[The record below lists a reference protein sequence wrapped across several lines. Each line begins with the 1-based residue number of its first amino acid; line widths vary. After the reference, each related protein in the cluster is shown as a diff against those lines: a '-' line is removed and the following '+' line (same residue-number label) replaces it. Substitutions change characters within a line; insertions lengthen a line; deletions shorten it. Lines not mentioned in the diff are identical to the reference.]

1 MQITSRLS
9 VTNVKVAFPLH
20 ISETRSFKNKLGE
33 IVRFRIRAK
42 RRYKVALQNINFTLR
57 SGDRLGII
65 GANGAGKST
74 LINVLLG
81 IYEPEV
87 GKVIRIGKVAGLI
100 AAGAGMDPERT
111 GYQNIYRRGRQAGLT
126 EKQIDQYLPK
136 ILDFADLGT
145 DIDLPVRTYSTGMSA
160 RLGFAII
167 TSMSAQ
173 IYILDEW
180 IGAGDAR
187 FVDKAQERI
196 EAMFDEEHIL
206 VLATHVDALIKRWC
220 NIVLVLHEGRQVALT
235 DVPRALDIKNRI
247 LREEDVNEVLASHDL
262 PPLPN
267 L

>member
-1 MQITSRLS
+1 MKITSRLS
-9 VTNVKVAFPLH
+9 VTNVKVVFPLF
-20 ISETRSFKNKLGE
+20 ISETRSFKNKVGE
-33 IVRFRIRAK
+33 MLRFKK
-42 RRYKVALQNINFTLR
+42 RSKRQHKVALQNINFTLR

-87 GKVIRIGKVAGLI
+87 GKVVRIGKVAGLI
-100 AAGAGMDPERT
+100 AAGTGMDPERT

-126 EKQIDQYLPK
+126 EKQIDRYLPT
-136 ILDFADLGT
+136 ILEFADLGS
-145 DIDLPVRTYSTGMSA
+145 DIDLPVRTYSSGMSA
-160 RLGFAII
+160 RLGFAIV
-167 TSMSAQ
+167 TSMSSQ

-196 EAMFDEEHIL
+196 EGMFHEEHIL

-220 NIVLVLHEGRQVALT
+220 NIVLVLHEGRQIALT
-235 DVPRALDIKNRI
+235 DVPQALDIKNRI
-247 LREEDVNEVLASHDL
+247 LRKEDINEVLASHDL
-262 PPLPN
+262 PL
-267 L
+267 LSL